1 MMSSHAVHK
10 LAAVAIPPPRR
21 QRRARPGGVHGAVLS
36 AAERLLEDAS
46 LEDLT
51 VGQLA
56 REAGVSRASFY
67 FYFESKQAVL
77 AALLDAAVGEVAQAA
92 APWLERAE
100 TPPAEALT
108 QALAGSLGVWR
119 RHGAVLR
126 AAVESSRSSPEIG
139 ELWRSQIGA
148 SIDAAAA
155 QIQRDRD
162 AGIAPADELDPHAL
176 AAALIWMNER
186 TLYVMSLES
195 DHSRDAQLVET
206 LAAIWLRA
214 VYRA

>member
-1 MMSSHAVHK
+1 MHS
-10 LAAVAIPPPRR
+10 
-21 QRRARPGGVHGAVLS
+21 AVLR
-36 AAERLLEDAS
+36 AAERLLADAS

-56 REAGVSRASFY
+56 SEAGVSRASFY

-77 AALLDAAVGEVAQAA
+77 AALLDAVVGEVSEAA
-92 APWLERAE
+92 APWLERAG
-100 TPPAEALT
+100 THPPEALR
-108 QALAGSLGVWR
+108 QAVAGSVDVWR

-139 ELWRSQIGA
+139 ELWRSQVGA
-148 SIDAAAA
+148 FIDAAAA

-162 AGIAPADELDPHAL
+162 AGEAPADGLDPHAL

-186 TLYVMSLES
+186 TFYVMTLEG
-195 DHSRDAQLVET
+195 DRAGDAQLVET
-206 LAAIWLRA
+206 ITAIWLRS

>member
-1 MMSSHAVHK
+1 MDAPARRRSGRTAAGSVH
-10 LAAVAIPPPRR
+10 AAVLA
-21 QRRARPGGVHGAVLS
+21 
-36 AAERLLEDAS
+36 AAERLLADAS
-46 LEDLT
+46 LEELS

-77 AALLDAAVGEVAQAA
+77 AALLDAVIGEISEAA

-100 TPPAEALT
+100 SPPPEALR
-108 QALAGSLGVWR
+108 QAVEGSVGVWR

-148 SIDAAAA
+148 FIDAAAA
-155 QIQRDRD
+155 QIERDRD
-162 AGIAPADELDPHAL
+162 AGVAPADGLDAHAL

-186 TLYVMSLES
+186 TFYVMTLEDDRS
-195 DHSRDAQLVET
+195 GDAQLIDTV
-206 LAAIWLRA
+206 AAVWLRA

>member
-1 MMSSHAVHK
+1 MSSHAVHK
-10 LAAVAIPPPRR
+10 LRLVPATPRR
-21 QRRARPGGVHGAVLS
+21 QGRTPPGAVKTAVLA
-36 AAERLLEDAS
+36 AAERLLADAS

-77 AALLDAAVGEVAQAA
+77 AVLLEAVIGEVADAA
-92 APWLERAE
+92 APWLERAG
-100 TPPAEALT
+100 TPPEEALK
-108 QALAGSLGVWR
+108 QALGGSIEVWR
-119 RHGAVLR
+119 RRGAVLR

-148 SIDAAAA
+148 FIDAAAA
-155 QIQRDRD
+155 QIQRDRQ
-162 AGIAPADELDPHAL
+162 AGVAPADGVDPHAL

-186 TLYVMSLES
+186 TLYVMTLEDDRS
-195 DHSRDAQLVET
+195 GDAQLVET

-214 VYRA
+214 VYRI

>member
-1 MMSSHAVHK
+1 MEAPARRRKGRTPAGSVH
-10 LAAVAIPPPRR
+10 AAVLA
-21 QRRARPGGVHGAVLS
+21 
-36 AAERLLEDAS
+36 AAERLLADAS
-46 LEDLT
+46 LEELS

-67 FYFESKQAVL
+67 FYFVSKQAVL
-77 AALLDAAVGEVAQAA
+77 AALLDAVIGEISEAA

-100 TPPAEALT
+100 SPPPEALR
-108 QALAGSLGVWR
+108 QAVEGSVGVWR

-148 SIDAAAA
+148 FIDAAAA
-155 QIQRDRD
+155 QIERDRD
-162 AGIAPADELDPHAL
+162 AGVAPADGLDPHAL

-186 TLYVMSLES
+186 TFYVMTLEDDRS
-195 DHSRDAQLVET
+195 GDAQLIET
-206 LAAIWLRA
+206 VAAIWLRA

>member
-1 MMSSHAVHK
+1 MTA
-10 LAAVAIPPPRR
+10 PPPRR
-21 QRRARPGGVHGAVLS
+21 EGRPRAGGVNSAVLS
-36 AAERLLEDAS
+36 AAERLLADAS

-77 AALLDAAVGEVAQAA
+77 AALLEAVVGEVSEAA
-92 APWLERAE
+92 APWLERAGM
-100 TPPAEALT
+100 PPEEALRR
-108 QALAGSLGVWR
+108 AVAGSVEVWR

-139 ELWRSQIGA
+139 ALWRTQIGA
-148 SIDAAAA
+148 FIDAAAA
-155 QIQRDRD
+155 QIERDRE
-162 AGIAPADELDPHAL
+162 AGVAPDDDLDPHAL

-186 TLYVMSLES
+186 TFYVMTLEGDPS
-195 DHSRDAQLVET
+195 GDAQLVET
-206 LAAIWLRA
+206 VAAIWLRA
-214 VYRA
+214 VYRV